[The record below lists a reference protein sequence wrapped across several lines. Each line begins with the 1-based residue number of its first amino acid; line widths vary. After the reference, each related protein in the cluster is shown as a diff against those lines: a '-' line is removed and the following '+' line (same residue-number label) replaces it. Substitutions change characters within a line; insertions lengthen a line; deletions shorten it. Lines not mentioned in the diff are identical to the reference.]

1 MSALRSVLE
10 AACAEAKCSAGAL
23 TVLATQNDPFRVD
36 TAARHRDGEWLALQA
51 ERLGLGHRKIHLRGL
66 HYMLVSSTALV
77 KPNGAPYRNVE
88 EDWDWLIEDAAKAAR
103 WLGYI
108 PFEQI
113 VDARNS
119 EPVIRVREQ
128 KPELPPQPWIS
139 VGLDVTVP
147 DAVDLQPYVYVD
159 PFRVDQPYRLVF
171 LPAGEITDSQLY
183 RMASEGAADGR
194 PMVVFCFS
202 DCDPAGWQ
210 MPISIARKLQAFGA
224 LLFPALQFQ
233 VRRVALIPGQV
244 RLHGL
249 PSSPLKHTEKRA
261 DKWREKMGVEQT
273 EIDALAALQP
283 ALLRR
288 IAREAVAPFFD
299 RSLDQRCSEARE
311 EWRDAC
317 QEAVDEQT
325 DQDRLQEIAEQANEV
340 LETVREQIRAL
351 EEQIRIDPSSY
362 DLPERPD
369 LPEPEITAEPDDL
382 PLIDSAWSWAEQS
395 QRLIT
400 SKAYDGEG
408 AS

>member
-1 MSALRSVLE
+1 LSALRSVLE

-36 TAARHRDGEWLALQA
+36 TAAKHRDGEWLALQA

-171 LPAGEITDSQLY
+171 YGEKTSLDDIINPIARDCEADLYLPAGEITDSQLY

-244 RLHGL
+244 RLHQLGRHQLTAATDRNELACSHSLTGRGL
-249 PSSPLKHTEKRA
+249 REPSPPT
-261 DKWREKMGVEQT
+261 
-273 EIDALAALQP
+273 P
-283 ALLRR
+283 
-288 IAREAVAPFFD
+288 
-299 RSLDQRCSEARE
+299 SLDSP
-311 EWRDAC
+311 
-317 QEAVDEQT
+317 T
-325 DQDRLQEIAEQANEV
+325 
-340 LETVREQIRAL
+340 
-351 EEQIRIDPSSY
+351 
-362 DLPERPD
+362 
-369 LPEPEITAEPDDL
+369 
-382 PLIDSAWSWAEQS
+382 PLVS
-395 QRLIT
+395 Q
-400 SKAYDGEG
+400 
-408 AS
+408 